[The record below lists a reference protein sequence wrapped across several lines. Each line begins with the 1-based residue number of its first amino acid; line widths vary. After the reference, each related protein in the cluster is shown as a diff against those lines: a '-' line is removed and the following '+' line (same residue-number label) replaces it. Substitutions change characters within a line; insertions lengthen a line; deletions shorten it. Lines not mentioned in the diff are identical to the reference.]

1 MVFVPDKSGG
11 EQVMGERVSGITF
24 QPCTNPRFAVSHA
37 ERTDLCG
44 PRYLLP
50 QNLQLE
56 NVVLHGLGTED
67 DIALLYQKRMANMSR
82 QARTAKA
89 TPFME
94 GVFVLPEYDGTP
106 DYQKRVGDL
115 CMKFKREFEEKT
127 GCTVLHM
134 SMHLD
139 EGYVDDNGEARL
151 NTHAHFLIDKTLSN
165 GKMWK
170 PGPGGLAKIQ
180 TLLAETL
187 EMKRGSTIQERGGRP
202 ARKHIPHDLYRE
214 IKERERAREKAL
226 IADNQKTVDD
236 VIAFKDESTRVKIK
250 HAESKGDLKAAYSLI
265 RGFLKGSGLAK
276 QSDYQ
281 KLKKLFEEKNEVIA
295 SWAEYIE
302 SRDKPDA
309 ESLLWAIRDDDL
321 ELLKER
327 RGRDFGS
334 FDGGPAGHLP
344 EAHGGALIAPLQ
356 RWTREDADLYLLPER
371 NAQGKRLAFEDKGD
385 RISVKLSNDF
395 DVVASALKLAL
406 VKWPDGFEIRGD
418 AEFKRFAEQVAT
430 TIGLEDKLL
439 NVTQKRQ
446 DKGDSY
452 ER

>member
-1 MVFVPDKSGG
+1 MVA
-11 EQVMGERVSGITF
+11 ERVSGITF
-24 QPCTNPRFAVSHA
+24 QRCDNPRFAVSHA

-44 PRYLLP
+44 PKYLLP

-67 DIALLYQKRMANMSR
+67 DIAMLYQKRMANLSR
-82 QARTAKA
+82 QAKAAKA
-89 TPFME
+89 SPFIE
-94 GVFVLPEYDGTP
+94 GVFVLPEYDGES
-106 DYQKRVGDL
+106 DYKKRVGDL
-115 CMKFKREFEEKT
+115 CMNFKREFEEKT

-139 EGYVDDNGEARL
+139 EGYVDEHGEAIL
-151 NTHAHFLIDKTLSN
+151 NTHVHFLVDKTLAN

-170 PGPGGLAKIQ
+170 PGPAGLAKVQ

-214 IKERERAREKAL
+214 IKEREREREQAL
-226 IADNQKTVDD
+226 IAGNQKTVDD
-236 VIAFKDESTRVKIK
+236 VIAFKDESTRSKIK

-281 KLKKLFEEKNEVIA
+281 KLKQLFEEKSA
-295 SWAEYIE
+295 SISTWAEYVE

-327 RGRDFGS
+327 RGRDLGAL
-334 FDGGPAGHLP
+334 GVGPAGHLP
-344 EAHGGALIAPLQ
+344 EGQGVALIAPLT
-356 RWTREDADLYLLPER
+356 RWIREDADLYLLPQKNE
-371 NAQGKRLAFEDKGD
+371 AGKRLAFEDKGD

-395 DVVASALKLAL
+395 EVLAAALKLAA
-406 VKWPDGFEIRGD
+406 VKWPQGFEIRGD
-418 AEFKRFAEQVAT
+418 AEFKSFASEVAT
-430 TIGLEDKLL
+430 TIGLENLIQSIPK
-439 NVTQKRQ
+439 TER
-446 DKGDSY
+446 GDDY
-452 ER
+452 DYAR